1 MSGGYLTV
9 LLLPMVLLCVD
20 ASDHRSEPM
29 LVTVDKRSLALH
41 FNSSEEDANEVFSN
55 IYNNLFQ
62 EDGTLK
68 TKRVANDP
76 DSIQCYKG
84 KGR

>member
-1 MSGGYLTV
+1 MSGAYLTV

-29 LVTVDKRSLALH
+29 LVTVDKRNLALH

>member
-1 MSGGYLTV
+1 MSGAYSTV

-29 LVTVDKRSLALH
+29 LVTVDKRNLALH
-41 FNSSEEDANEVFSN
+41 FNSSEEDANEVFSK

>member
-1 MSGGYLTV
+1 MCASLTVV

-29 LVTVDKRSLALH
+29 LVTINNRNLALH

-68 TKRVANDP
+68 KKRAAINP
-76 DSIQCYKG
+76 DNVQCYKG
-84 KGR
+84 KGK